1 MFPETNLINELQ
13 INKHLP
19 DTRANKETNVL
30 VLNYTMTCPLTCDF
44 CCYGCAPTRKE
55 KMELKLALRLVN
67 EAAEMG
73 KFSSIAFTGG
83 EPLIYVDEIL
93 LIGKTLR
100 KLNLPFTIQTAAH
113 WAEHEA
119 QALDLASR
127 LVDAGLRR
135 ANISFDPSHLKFIS
149 RNAAIN
155 AAQCFAKLGIDVNVV
170 GTFFT
175 ANEKLEEILPEL
187 AARSDIN
194 LITKYVAKVGRG
206 RKYDISPKTYGILP
220 DLSAFACY
228 RKIYHDLVIFWDGKT
243 YPCCSVSNRAT
254 EGIVLGNAYEVSLR
268 ELFERLD
275 GSSMFKIMKR
285 EGFGRLYEIIR
296 QLEPSLHAALPS
308 VEDAV
313 SPCNLCHSIFKKPEL
328 SAKVHEVF
336 VRYQRERTAE
346 LAETVQ
352 TLIGDIPFHNYLTT
366 ILNQPQSK
374 GEYHDRPVHVEE

>member
-1 MFPETNLINELQ
+1 MVPEPNLISEQQ
-13 INKHLP
+13 INERLP
-19 DTRANKETNVL
+19 GTQAGKETNVL
-30 VLNYTMTCPLTCDF
+30 VLNYTMTCPLACDF
-44 CCYGCAPTRKE
+44 CCYGCTPTRKE
-55 KMELKLALRLVN
+55 KMELKLALRLVH

-73 KFSSIAFTGG
+73 KFSLIGFTGG
-83 EPLIYVDEIL
+83 EPLIYADEIL

-100 KLNLPFTIQTAAH
+100 KLNLPFTIATAAH
-113 WAEHEA
+113 WAEQEP

-135 ANISFDPSHLKFIS
+135 VNISFDPSHSKFIS

-155 AAQCFAKLGIDVNVV
+155 AAQCFVKLGIEVNVV

-175 ANEKLEEILPEL
+175 AHEKLEEILPEL

-194 LITKYVAKVGRG
+194 LITKYAAKVGRG
-206 RKYDISPKTYGILP
+206 KKYDIGPKKYGITP

-228 RKIYHDLVIFWDGKT
+228 RKIYHDLVVFWDGRT
-243 YPCCSVSNRAT
+243 YPCCSVFNRAT

-296 QLEPSLHAALPS
+296 QFEPSLHAALPD

-313 SPCNLCHSIFKKPEL
+313 SPCSLCHSIFKKPEL
-328 SAKVHEVF
+328 GAKVHEVF

-346 LAETVQ
+346 LAETIQ
-352 TLIGDIPFHNYLTT
+352 ALIGDIPFQNYLAT
-366 ILNQPQSK
+366 ILNQPK
-374 GEYHDRPVHVEE
+374 ATGEHHDRPVHVEE